1 MANDPSSIPDPP
13 SPATVR
19 GQVQQPG
26 PQADCSTV
34 AVGLACPPMT
44 GPALTT
50 PAALPLA
57 VERAARWYPLLAAV
71 GWSTLVVGSVLA
83 VAAVVLTVRGL
94 PLSASALALPA
105 AGALIAAAALL
116 PAALLA
122 AARRRIAEAAGA
134 ALVARQ
140 QRAAVAERAAE
151 GEAAQ
156 ALFSGD
162 DDPDLLVQA
171 EQARVVRLAGWPQ
184 TVIAL
189 PLALAAGALVWWA
202 WPQAGVVPGGMGIGI
217 ALLFAAFPV
226 LVIERRLTLVAG
238 GAPAA
243 SELPEGAGLA
253 RVLRLLLW
261 VLVIAGA
268 GEVARSLGAGV
279 VVWALWFI
287 AGLTMAVAAEVVLR
301 VFAAP
306 FLPAAAV
313 AEARGLVDSAIA
325 GLVLPRLGAGVAGGA
340 EIKERFGIDLSQSW
354 ALTFVRAA
362 SPPLL
367 LMLLVLGWLL
377 SGVTALSLQERGVY
391 ERLGAP
397 VAVLKSG
404 LHVHLP
410 WPFGVVRRIEDGA
423 VHELAVGLQA
433 DEQAKALPRLPAN
446 ASDTR
451 LYDRIW
457 RLDHAADA
465 LYVVPGT
472 GGDAT
477 GQAVQVL
484 NSDVRVFY
492 RIGLDDASARAALYG
507 LATPDD
513 TVRLAARRQLALVF
527 ATRPL
532 MSAIGEDRAQLGA
545 AVRIALQADL
555 ATSGSGLEII
565 AVSVDSIHPPS
576 TAAAA
581 YHGVQEASIIAARE
595 VADARRNATVV
606 ISEKN
611 IEAIV
616 ARANGTWL
624 AASRVAEARVDTTRF
639 TAEAEAW
646 RTAPKALALER
657 WLEALGKGLS
667 RAQLDIIDHRLR
679 LVDGPVLDMRQFA
692 LPTDSNE

>member
-1 MANDPSSIPDPP
+1 
-13 SPATVR
+13 
-19 GQVQQPG
+19 
-26 PQADCSTV
+26 
-34 AVGLACPPMT
+34 MT
-44 GPALTT
+44 GPAPTT

-71 GWSTLVVGSVLA
+71 GCLALVVGVALALA
-83 VAAVVLTVRGL
+83 VPVILRLGT
-94 PLSASALALPA
+94 PLLASALALPA

-116 PAALLA
+116 PAVLLA
-122 AARRRIAEAAGA
+122 DARRRVAEAAEA

-140 QRAAVAERAAE
+140 QRQAVAERAAN
-151 GEAAQ
+151 GDAPQ
-156 ALFSGD
+156 TLFTGN

-171 EQARVVRLAGWPQ
+171 EQARVLRMAGWPQ

-189 PLALAAGALVWWA
+189 PLLLAAGALMWWA
-202 WPQAGVVPGGMGIGI
+202 WPQAGVLPGGMGLGI
-217 ALLFAAFPV
+217 TLLFVAFPV
-226 LVIERRLTLVAG
+226 LVVERRLTLIAG
-238 GAPAA
+238 GTPAT
-243 SELPEGAGLA
+243 SELPEAAGLA
-253 RVLRLLLW
+253 RVVRLLLW

-268 GEVARSLGAGV
+268 AEVARALGAGV
-279 VVWALWFI
+279 ALWALW
-287 AGLTMAVAAEVVLR
+287 LTAAVVVAVAAEVALR
-301 VFAAP
+301 VIAAP
-306 FLPAAAV
+306 FLPAAAL
-313 AEARGLVDSAIA
+313 AEARGLADSAIA

-367 LMLLVLGWLL
+367 LVLLVLGWLL

-397 VAVLKSG
+397 VTVLKSG

-410 WPFGVVRRIEDGA
+410 WPFGVVRRIEAGA
-423 VHELAVGLQA
+423 VHELAIGLEL
-433 DEQAKALPRLPAN
+433 DRVDVVLPPRLSAD
-446 ASDTR
+446 AVDTR
-451 LYDRIW
+451 AYDRVW
-457 RLDHAADA
+457 RIDHAADA

-477 GQAVQVL
+477 AGAVQVL

-507 LATPDD
+507 LSTPED
-513 TVRLAARRQLALVF
+513 TVRLVARRRLAQVF

-532 MSAIGEDRAQLGA
+532 MSAIGADRAQLGA
-545 AVRIALQADL
+545 AVKAALQNDL
-555 ATSGSGLEII
+555 TTSGSGLEVI
-565 AVSVDSIHPPS
+565 AVTIDSIHPPS
-576 TAAAA
+576 AAAAA
-581 YHGVQEASIIAARE
+581 YHGVQEASIISARE

-606 ISEKN
+606 MSEKA

-616 ARANGTWL
+616 ARANGAWL
-624 AASRVAEARVDTTRF
+624 AASRVAEAKVDTTRF
-639 TAEAEAW
+639 TAEAVAW
-646 RTAPKALALER
+646 NTAPKALALER

-679 LVDGPVLDMRQFA
+679 LVDGPVLDMRRFA
-692 LPTDSNE
+692 IPTEANE